1 MPGHCAL
8 FHYAK
13 VGLPKRAILLS
24 WPHPKNIREIMQQ
37 GNGVIVAA
45 PGKFGGRESGKILVQ
60 HIAGS
65 RLFRAAAALVL
76 PFVGVVAAFGIAPDT
91 VIEPLKQTP
100 VVLELALPASSSG
113 SAAVDGYW
121 REERI
126 QRGDTLPALLARL
139 GAEDPEALQHL
150 RSARAARA
158 LYQLVPGRTVGAQIT
173 TEGRLLEL
181 RYRNGSSVLTVERRG
196 DGISIVEQPA
206 ELERRVLMK
215 SAEIRSSLFAASD
228 AAGLSDAIATQLA
241 DIFST
246 DIDFHRDLRRGDH
259 FSVIYEMFHDR
270 GEPVRAGR
278 VLAAEF
284 INVGRLYRAVY
295 FQHDDKR
302 GGYYTPDGRS
312 IRKAFLRSPLEYSRI
327 SSGFTN
333 SRFHPILGQWRA
345 HRGIDYAAPHGARVR
360 ATGDGVVEFAG
371 RDHRGYGNLVVL
383 RHQSNYTTWY
393 GHLSGFAKGLRKGMR
408 VAQSET
414 IGYVGATGLATGPHL
429 HYEFH
434 INGVHQNPLRLVM
447 PPAPPISAELK
458 PAFEADVAPLVRH
471 LTLLRSTHLAR
482 LD

>member
-1 MPGHCAL
+1 L
-8 FHYAK
+8 
-13 VGLPKRAILLS
+13 GLPKRAILLS

-37 GNGVIVAA
+37 ENGVIVAA
-45 PGKFGGRESGKILVQ
+45 PRKFVGRESGKFLVQ
-60 HIAGS
+60 LIAGS

-91 VIEPLKQTP
+91 VTEPAAQTP
-100 VVLELALPASSSG
+100 VVLELALPAPLPG
-113 SAAVDGYW
+113 SVPAEGYW

-150 RSARAARA
+150 RSTRSARA
-158 LYQLVPGRTVGAQIT
+158 LYQLVPGRMIGAQVT

-181 RYRNGSSVLTVERRG
+181 RYRNGGNVLTVERRG
-196 DGISIVEQPA
+196 DGISVVEQPS

-327 SSGFTN
+327 ASGFTA

-345 HRGIDYAAPHGARVR
+345 HRGIDYAAPHGTRVR

-393 GHLSGFAKGLRKGMR
+393 GHLSGFAKGLRKGLR
-408 VAQSET
+408 VAQGET
-414 IGYVGATGLATGPHL
+414 VGTVGATGLATGTHL
-429 HYEFH
+429 HYEFR
-434 INGVHQNPLRLVM
+434 INDVHQNPLRLVM
-447 PPAPPISAELK
+447 PPAPPINAELK
-458 PAFEADVAPLVRH
+458 PAFEADVAPLVQQ
-471 LTLLRSTHLAR
+471 LKLLRSTHLAR